1 MTTTVLQFVI
11 LLSINIIMLT
21 KANEDRLGDDEDVWD
36 EAIASLPIRHLRSL
50 EHGPLPKNRNEFDP
64 EPEVNSK
71 NLL

>member
-36 EAIASLPIRHLRSL
+36 EAIASLPNKDSLARHMRLLRSQ
-50 EHGPLPKNRNEFDP
+50 EHG
-64 EPEVNSK
+64 
-71 NLL
+71 